1 MKIKTDKLQGK
12 VDAISSKSFAHRFL
26 ILASVA
32 DTDTTII
39 INEFSN
45 DIMTTIDCLRNL
57 GVEIEINENEVTVY
71 PSFFQKDVSD
81 INVND
86 SGSTFRFL
94 LPLVSFLSQKTNI
107 QCSGRLQEY

>member
-12 VDAISSKSFAHRFL
+12 VDAISSKSFVHRFL

-32 DTDTTII
+32 DIDTTII

-57 GVEIEINENEVTVY
+57 GVEIEINENEVTVH
-71 PSFFQKDVSD
+71 PSFFKKMCL
-81 INVND
+81 I
-86 SGSTFRFL
+86 L
-94 LPLVSFLSQKTNI
+94 M
-107 QCSGRLQEY
+107 